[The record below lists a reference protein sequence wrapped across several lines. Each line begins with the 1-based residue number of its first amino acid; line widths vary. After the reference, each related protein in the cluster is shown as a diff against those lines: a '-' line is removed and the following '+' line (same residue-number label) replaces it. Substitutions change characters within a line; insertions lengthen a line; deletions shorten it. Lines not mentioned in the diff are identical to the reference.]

1 MARPDGEVRRTTKQG
16 RAAWA
21 ALGLAAALVS
31 VASPAAADAPK
42 SGGALPAKPAAPAT
56 PPPAAKAPAA
66 TAAAPAAPPAAAPP
80 AGAKAPASAPVAAPA
95 TPPAGAKAQAAPPA
109 APPPA
114 SPPGAKAPAAP
125 ADAKAQAATP
135 DPKKDAATPDAKAQP
150 GADAKGP
157 AAPAAEPEKEAA
169 KKLEEGLRAQKA
181 GQHDKAR
188 EALDAAFRIKPNAEI
203 ALALARSEMQLGKP
217 RDAAEHLSYFLREGQ
232 AAKPEDRQSA
242 EKMFAEAKS
251 KVGTVIV
258 SVDVDGSEVQVDGK
272 PVGTSPLSGA
282 VFVEPGPRIL
292 TARKEGMLEAKKEL
306 TVAAGAE
313 TTVPLAVTPPPP
325 PVAKPLPPPPPP
337 PPARN
342 KTLILAGAGIAGG
355 LALVSLGTFIGYS
368 VVDSNS
374 YDTWKTNR
382 CVQTNQQCENDF
394 RDAQSTSAALGT
406 TALVT
411 LIGAGVIGAV
421 TAVYAFTGKKS
432 QPSASLHV
440 TPGGVVVKGSF

>member
-1 MARPDGEVRRTTKQG
+1 
-16 RAAWA
+16 
-21 ALGLAAALVS
+21 
-31 VASPAAADAPK
+31 SPAAADAPK
-42 SGGALPAKPAAPAT
+42 SGGALPAKPAAPAA

-66 TAAAPAAPPAAAPP
+66 PAAAPVAASP
-80 AGAKAPASAPVAAPA
+80 AGAKNPAAAPVAAPA
-95 TPPAGAKAQAAPPA
+95 TPPAGAKAQAAPPAAPPPAPPAGAKAQAAPPA

-125 ADAKAQAATP
+125 ADAKAQAATA
-135 DPKKDAATPDAKAQP
+135 DPKKDAATPDAKAQA
-150 GADAKGP
+150 GADAKAP
-157 AAPAAEPEKEAA
+157 AAPAADPEKEAA

-232 AAKPEDRQSA
+232 AAKPEDRQAA

-272 PVGTSPLSGA
+272 PVGTSPLGGA

-292 TARKEGMLEAKKEL
+292 TARKEGMPEAKKEL

-313 TTVPLAVTPPPP
+313 TTVPLAVTPPPQ

-374 YDTWKTNR
+374 YDTWETNR
-382 CVQTNQQCENDF
+382 CVRANQQCANDF

-411 LIGAGVIGAV
+411 LIGAGVIGAG
-421 TAVYAFTGKKS
+421 TAVYAFTGPKS
-432 QPSASLHV
+432 KPSASLHV